1 MSDCRTQE
9 AFFVALCGNIGVG
22 KSLFAERV
30 GARMGLPVYYE
41 PVSQNPY
48 LEIFYRDMRRWAF
61 HLQIYFLA
69 ERFKA
74 QKAMNLQGRPFIQDR
89 TIYEDGEIFARVLHE
104 RGEMERQ
111 DYESYLALFREMV
124 DLLARPALLIYLKAS
139 TPTRLAR
146 IAERGRACEAQIEPR
161 YLEQLEAAYRD
172 WIRRIRAECPVLE
185 VDTEWLHYPPGPDV
199 LDPIIAR
206 IHAEADRRGVD
217 LSRPAGTRETVG
229 PESGKTQGGSP

>member
-1 MSDCRTQE
+1 MSDGRPPG

-22 KSLFAERV
+22 KSLFAESI
-30 GARMGLPVYYE
+30 GARMGLDVYYE

-48 LEIFYRDMRRWAF
+48 LEAFYRDMRRWAF

-124 DLLARPALLIYLKAS
+124 DLLAPPALLIYLKAPR
-139 TPTRLAR
+139 PTLQAR
-146 IAERGRACEAQIEPR
+146 IAERGRACEAQIEAR
-161 YLEQLEAAYRD
+161 YLDQLEAAYHGWVPRIGRTCPVLEID
-172 WIRRIRAECPVLE
+172 TESLRYPPGPPVLDPILARIRAEAQRRH
-185 VDTEWLHYPPGPDV
+185 VDLAPRPGGERARAGSPPGGLP
-199 LDPIIAR
+199 
-206 IHAEADRRGVD
+206 
-217 LSRPAGTRETVG
+217 
-229 PESGKTQGGSP
+229 